1 MYPAGYKMDFTVA
14 ELCEVVVKGKAKKKP
29 IFSRICLLD
38 WRSLQ
43 LFVVYYK
50 EHFIYTIIEH
60 VN

>member
-1 MYPAGYKMDFTVA
+1 MDLTVT
-14 ELCEVVVKGKAKKKP
+14 ELCEVVVKGKAKKKQNY
-29 IFSRICLLD
+29 FQRICLLD
-38 WRSLQ
+38 RRSLQ